1 MVESNGNRLE
11 HQKALDIVKNK
22 MLDKD
27 AFSKWLGIELVEIR
41 PGYCVLQMEVRE
53 EMLNGFSIAHG
64 GITYSLADSALAFAA
79 NSYGFQAFTVE
90 TSISHT
96 RKLTKGAIIRAIATE
111 KNRSRQFGIYEVI
124 IRDALDKTI
133 ALFKGTVFITEN
145 EW

>member
-1 MVESNGNRLE
+1 MESNGNRLE
-11 HQKALDIVKNK
+11 LRKAFDIVKNK
-22 MLDKD
+22 MLDRD
-27 AFSKWLGIELVEIR
+27 AFSLWLGIELVEIR

-64 GITYSLADSALAFAA
+64 GITYSLADSALAFAS
-79 NSYGFQAFTVE
+79 NSYGLQAYTVE

-96 RKLTKGAIIRAIATE
+96 RKLAKGEIIRAIATE

-124 IRDALDKTI
+124 IRDALDKTV

>member
-1 MVESNGNRLE
+1 MESNNKHIE
-11 HQKALDIVKNK
+11 HQRALDIVKGK
-22 MLDKD
+22 MLGKD
-27 AFSKWLGIELVEIR
+27 AFSQWLGIELVEIK
-41 PGYCVLQMEVRE
+41 PGYCVLQMVIKE

-79 NSYGFQAFTVE
+79 NSYGLQAYSIE

-96 RKLTKGAIIRAIATE
+96 RMLKKGDIIRAIATE

-124 IRDALDKTI
+124 IIDALDKTV